1 MAYTT
6 INKSTDYFNTKLF
19 TGTGSSNAVTGVG
32 FQPDLTWIKNRSNTD
47 SHSLYDAVRGVTKR
61 LKSDSAGA
69 ETTQSNGL
77 TAFGTDGFTVGDH
90 SGVNG
95 SGNAIVSWNW
105 KANGAGS
112 SNSDGS
118 LSSTVSVN
126 QTAGFSIVTY
136 TGSSSASTVGHGLNA
151 VPKMIITKTRAS
163 GYEWAVYHNAMG
175 NEKHLLLD
183 TNGAMGDGEY
193 WNDTTPTSSV
203 FSLGGQKINVN
214 YSGQTYVAYCFAE
227 KTGYSKFGSYV
238 GNGNADGTFVYTG
251 FKPAWVLTKAAD
263 ATYQWYIFD
272 NKRPENSNPNNTRLF
287 AEANNGESTSTN
299 TLNFLSNGFQITAS
313 DAQIN
318 GDGTIIAYL
327 AIAEDPAKYAQ
338 GAGVELG
345 TEKFLEKGAG
355 ETSYPEDNFKTVHWT
370 GNGGFQTIDD
380 VGFKPGFVW
389 TQARSFGN
397 YPQTFDSIRGVTKEL
412 EPATTSGEAT
422 NADSLTSFTDNGFIL
437 GSSNKLA
444 FEASKKV
451 SENTSHYNPLYIYG
465 GVGMGKTHLLNSTG
479 LALKETNKVMFISA
493 ERFMYQFVKCI
504 KSNDMVKFKEYFRN
518 ADVFLIDDIQFMNGK
533 EAMQEEFFHTF
544 NALLDKGSQ
553 IIISADRPPNKLNKI
568 QERIKS
574 RFSGGLVI
582 DIQQPDYDLRYK
594 IIKLK
599 TDELNK
605 YYSGQISISD
615 EIQKFISLELKNSI
629 RELVG
634 ALNRIVS
641 FSRIYN
647 KVPNLSETK
656 IVLLSLI
663 HI

>member
-1 MAYTT
+1 MK
-6 INKSTDYFNTKLF
+6 NK
-19 TGTGSSNAVTGVG
+19 
-32 FQPDLTWIKNRSNTD
+32 
-47 SHSLYDAVRGVTKR
+47 
-61 LKSDSAGA
+61 
-69 ETTQSNGL
+69 
-77 TAFGTDGFTVGDH
+77 
-90 SGVNG
+90 
-95 SGNAIVSWNW
+95 
-105 KANGAGS
+105 
-112 SNSDGS
+112 
-118 LSSTVSVN
+118 
-126 QTAGFSIVTY
+126 
-136 TGSSSASTVGHGLNA
+136 
-151 VPKMIITKTRAS
+151 
-163 GYEWAVYHNAMG
+163 
-175 NEKHLLLD
+175 
-183 TNGAMGDGEY
+183 
-193 WNDTTPTSSV
+193 
-203 FSLGGQKINVN
+203 
-214 YSGQTYVAYCFAE
+214 
-227 KTGYSKFGSYV
+227 
-238 GNGNADGTFVYTG
+238 
-251 FKPAWVLTKAAD
+251 
-263 ATYQWYIFD
+263 
-272 NKRPENSNPNNTRLF
+272 
-287 AEANNGESTSTN
+287 N
-299 TLNFLSNGFQITAS
+299 TLNKNEIQKVDWEKIKLEMKNKFGKDIFESWLRK
-313 DAQIN
+313 IN
-318 GDGTIIAYL
+318 
-327 AIAEDPAKYAQ
+327 
-338 GAGVELG
+338 
-345 TEKFLEKGAG
+345 F
-355 ETSYPEDNFKTVHWT
+355 
-370 GNGGFQTIDD
+370 
-380 VGFKPGFVW
+380 
-389 TQARSFGN
+389 
-397 YPQTFDSIRGVTKEL
+397 
-412 EPATTSGEAT
+412 SGEFNDYILLSVST
-422 NADSLTSFTDNGFIL
+422 RFLRDWITSRYLDQILQIVKSHKNEINRIEISIADNDKEDINDNDKNIINSSSSNNNVSFIKDFFFQYNRIDPNKNFENFIL

-465 GVGMGKTHLLNSTG
+465 GVGMGKTHLLNSIG

-615 EIQKFISLELKNSI
+615 EIQKFISLEVKNSI

-656 IVLLSLI
+656 IVLKDLLNMSENKVTVDTIQSLVCKFFKISKNEMLSSRRSRYLVRPRQTAIYLTKLLTSKSLPEIGREFSNRDHTTVI
-663 HI
+663 HSIKTIENLKKNDTELCANIDSLKNQILYNNSNEI